1 MKIISEH
8 CLGRNNHSIVSFYT
22 IVRKDGKY
30 DVEIIHN
37 DKRNFEIQTEYD
49 HLNRSDFVFETI
61 KLLLM
66 SKITNDE
73 KLSHFLRRIELIENK
88 ILSLEIDLHFFPN
101 KMNLDKKRETILNFS
116 EKLCRDICKELNE
129 LQ

>member
-1 MKIISEH
+1 MKSISEPS
-8 CLGRNNHSIVSFYT
+8 LKQMNQSEVTFYT
-22 IVRKDGKY
+22 IANKDGKY
-30 DVEIIHN
+30 NIEIITN
-37 DKRNFEIQTEYD
+37 NKRNFREKTQED

-73 KLSHFLRRIELIENK
+73 KLAHFLRRIEWIENK
-88 ILSLEIDLHFFPN
+88 ILSLEINLQFFKN
-101 KMNLDKKRETILNFS
+101 EMNLDKQRKTILNS
-116 EKLCRDICKELNE
+116 SKKLCEDICKELNE